1 MVLLS
6 GCTMCANHMCKEEI
20 SLDVHSFH
28 TLVVTI
34 GQFPATT
41 KKIELGVR
49 LGMRYKGQENICII
63 LGLKMYFRVLTLITL
78 VLLAFFAGV
87 VGVRWGGNG

>member
-1 MVLLS
+1 
-6 GCTMCANHMCKEEI
+6 MCKDQV
-20 SLDVHSFH
+20 SLEVHGFH

-41 KKIELGVR
+41 KKIEVR
-49 LGMRYKGQENICII
+49 SQIKDEPGYQEWVLMGIQ
-63 LGLKMYFRVLTLITL
+63 GLKTDKLLLKCHFTL